1 MFYRLGLE
9 RMNFYFPPTRTDR
22 LRFVCPLLFL
32 FEHRLETIHVEID
45 SREDKRSS
53 RRILRG
59 PWLVEDK
66 EDEGL

>member
-1 MFYRLGLE
+1 
-9 RMNFYFPPTRTDR
+9 MNFYFPPTRTGR
-22 LRFVCPLLFL
+22 LRFVRPLLFL

-45 SREDKRSS
+45 SREDKCSS

-59 PWLVEDK
+59 PWLMEDK